1 MQYRV
6 SREFSVAVGIAAAF
20 AFLIGLGRGIGVLSA
35 DNAVTAG
42 FAVLIVTAIS
52 VAMAKPR

>member
-1 MQYRV
+1 MQHRV
-6 SREFSVAVGIAAAF
+6 SREFSLAVGIAAGF